1 MELILVMRMF
11 VKMKTAWQ
19 NPMSSMQKNAIMKIV
34 RSTYDSTGSEL
45 YVTHEPCLECAS
57 LIVLSEEFMDDDYLL
72 YKKQ

>member
-1 MELILVMRMF
+1 
-11 VKMKTAWQ
+11 
-19 NPMSSMQKNAIMKIV
+19 MKIV

-45 YVTHEPCLECAS
+45 YVTHELCLECAS

>member
-1 MELILVMRMF
+1 
-11 VKMKTAWQ
+11 
-19 NPMSSMQKNAIMKIV
+19 MKIV
-34 RSTYDSTGSEL
+34 RSTYDSTGNEL

>member
-1 MELILVMRMF
+1 
-11 VKMKTAWQ
+11 
-19 NPMSSMQKNAIMKIV
+19 MKIV
-34 RSTYDSTGSEL
+34 ISTYDSTGSEL